1 MVLKHAL
8 RRSFADLAEKIYNIN
23 INETSYSKTNMKQ
36 HYVKPEVTVE
46 ELAAESMLATS
57 TDRIPVGDE
66 VKPSAANDRRG
77 NWGNLWYED

>member
-1 MVLKHAL
+1 M
-8 RRSFADLAEKIYNIN
+8 
-23 INETSYSKTNMKQ
+23 TQ

-46 ELAAESMLATS
+46 ELTAESMLAMS

-77 NWGNLWYED
+77 EWGNLWSED

>member
-1 MVLKHAL
+1 
-8 RRSFADLAEKIYNIN
+8 
-23 INETSYSKTNMKQ
+23 MKQ

-66 VKPSAANDRRG
+66 MKPSAANDRRG
-77 NWGNLWYED
+77 KWGNLWYED